1 MLLALLL
8 LLRERSDEARCWGA
22 NVDNDDVD
30 DDGAG
35 MRLQVSDRAVRTG
48 VLVT

>member
-22 NVDNDDVD
+22 NDDVD

>member
-1 MLLALLL
+1 MLLL
-8 LLRERSDEARCWGA
+8 LLFRNNEARCWGA
-22 NVDNDDVD
+22 NRDNDDVD